1 MNNFTDL
8 IHKDHDLFLQD
19 FSGISEIANV
29 TESEYAHNL
38 GTSNDGIDTSTALD
52 VFGNNL

>member
-8 IHKDHDLFLQD
+8 INKDHDLFLQD

-38 GTSNDGIDTSTALD
+38 VTSYDGIDTSTALD
-52 VFGNNL
+52 VLGNNL